1 LILEYHHKSFLPLIL
16 IFIFTFTHYL
26 QSTMK
31 LPSALTTAA
40 AAALLIGNASAFSG
54 QMAASE
60 YILSAQLGYGQSI
73 TLTDYYTGSQYY
85 AWLYGGFNGCVD
97 KKCSVQYV
105 LPSLRVKCPPS
116 GSCWQTKRQSVIWI
130 LTGNG
135 YRMRETT
142 APASYKFDALLWKT
156 DDGCHNIDFQ
166 GGLDAHHGYC
176 CGSLPCDFTA

>member
-1 LILEYHHKSFLPLIL
+1 
-16 IFIFTFTHYL
+16 
-26 QSTMK
+26 MK

-60 YILSAQLGYGQSI
+60 YITSAQLGYGQSI

-97 KKCSVQYV
+97 KKCSVQ
-105 LPSLRVKCPPS
+105 
-116 GSCWQTKRQSVIWI
+116 
-130 LTGNG
+130 
-135 YRMRETT
+135 MRETT